1 MEKDAEMEADESAT
15 AGNDGGGGEK
25 LEAKAARVEVVMSEE
40 EDGNSGE
47 LEGIV
52 GERSYEG

>member
-52 GERSYEG
+52 G